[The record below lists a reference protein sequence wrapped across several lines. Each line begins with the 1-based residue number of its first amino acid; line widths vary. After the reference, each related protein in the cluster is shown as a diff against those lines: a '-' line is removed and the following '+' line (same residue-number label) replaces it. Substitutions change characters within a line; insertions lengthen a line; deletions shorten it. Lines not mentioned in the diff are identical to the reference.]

1 MSTWE
6 RRGIQL
12 RTRLRLGY
20 DLLEMNGLQSW
31 TQLADL
37 IQKQRPDLH
46 RSVIDIAVRDWH
58 EAMYDSWE
66 GTAAQGRES

>member
-12 RTRLRLGY
+12 RVRLSLGY

-31 TQLADL
+31 TQLTDL

-46 RSVIDIAVRDWH
+46 RSAIEIAVRDWH
-58 EAMYDSWE
+58 EAMYDHFE
-66 GTAAQGRES
+66 GTAAYGRES